1 MDSEKIRRAIHE
13 GLNVIENWNS
23 ANNFIF
29 YGKGREFSTNKIE
42 EQEISA
48 LSLQLLQNSLI
59 YINTLLIQNVLS
71 EKVWYDKMTKE
82 DFRALTPLIYSHI
95 NPYGTFNLDMDKRI
109 ELYEGEMQ

>member
-1 MDSEKIRRAIHE
+1 M
-13 GLNVIENWNS
+13 
-23 ANNFIF
+23 
-29 YGKGREFSTNKIE
+29 
-42 EQEISA
+42 
-48 LSLQLLQNSLI
+48 QNSII

-71 EKVWYDKMTKE
+71 EKVWYDKMTIE